1 MLNITITGSSPATEC
16 DRCDAEYKKENGC
29 SLGRTSTEIMLAE
42 WSAPNTG
49 NRDICGIK
57 EVIV

>member
-29 SLGRTSTEIMLAE
+29 SLPGGAQQLAAE
-42 WSAPNTG
+42 GHGQVYAE
-49 NRDICGIK
+49 D
-57 EVIV
+57 VI